1 MIFDEGIIGDE
12 LKKEPRFHGVVS
24 EKSHKTM
31 SRIRGKGT
39 KIEKVLCHELW
50 QRGIRYRKNY
60 KKLPGSPDIVIT
72 KYHVAIFCDSEF
84 FHGKDWDNTKGRV
97 QKGKNGDYLI
107 AKIER
112 NMERDKEKDS
122 ELNIM
127 GWTVL
132 HFWGKDILKHTD
144 ECVRAIEE
152 AIFEN
157 KVEED

>member
-1 MIFDEGIIGDE
+1 MAN
-12 LKKEPRFHGVVS
+12 KKEPRFHGEVS

-39 KIEKVLCHELW
+39 KIEKVLCQELW
-50 QRGIRYRKNY
+50 KRGIRYRKNY
-60 KKLPGSPDIVIT
+60 KRLPGTPDIVIT
-72 KYHVAIFCDSEF
+72 KYHVAVFCDSEF
-84 FHGKDWDNTKGRV
+84 FHGRDWDTVKGRV
-97 QKGKNGDYLI
+97 QKGKNGDYWI

-112 NMERDKEKDS
+112 NIERDKEKDS
-122 ELNIM
+122 ELNM
-127 GWTVL
+127 LGWTVL

-157 KVEED
+157 KVEEE